1 MDEAAEVVTLGET
14 MVLFWP
20 DQGASLERAALFHR
34 TIGGAESNLS
44 IALARLGHRVRWVS
58 RLGDDPFGRYLRAT
72 LEREGVLVDAPLEL
86 RAPTGLFFK
95 ERVASGPRQVLY
107 YRRGSAASQLG
118 PQQVDALD
126 FAGARV
132 LHLTGITPALSAS
145 CAAAVSAAIR
155 AARAAGVLV
164 SFDPNVRPQL
174 WESEQGCRRELL
186 ALIALADLVLLGDED
201 AAVLFPGLDEA
212 AVLDAVRSLGPAT
225 AVLKLGARGAIASG
239 GGRVEAVHAYPVV
252 PVDTVGAGDGFDAGF
267 IAGLLRGHDL
277 RRCLQL
283 GAWIGAAA
291 VTSPGDWEGYPTTEP
306 PGW

>member
-20 DQGASLERAALFHR
+20 DAGAPLERADLFHR

-44 IALARLGHRVRWVS
+44 IALARLGHHVLWVS
-58 RLGDDPFGRYLRAT
+58 RVGDDPFGRYLRAT
-72 LEREGVLVDAPLEL
+72 LEREGVQVDAPPDP

-107 YRRGSAASQLG
+107 YRHGSAASLLD
-118 PQQVDALD
+118 PLQVAALD
-126 FAGARV
+126 FTGVRV

-145 CAAAVSAAIR
+145 CAAAVAAAIR
-155 AARAAGVLV
+155 VARAAGTLV
-164 SFDPNVRPQL
+164 SFDPNVRLQL
-174 WESEQGCRRELL
+174 WESEQGCRSELL

-201 AAVLFPGLDEA
+201 AAILFPDLDEA
-212 AVLDAVRSLGPAT
+212 AVLDAVRALGPAT
-225 AVLKLGARGAIASG
+225 AVLKLGARGALASTPG
-239 GGRVEAVHAYPVV
+239 CIESVPAYPVV
-252 PVDTVGAGDGFDAGF
+252 PLDTVGAGDGFDAGF

-306 PGW
+306 PG

>member
-1 MDEAAEVVTLGET
+1 MDEVVDVVTLGET

-20 DQGASLERAALFHR
+20 DAGAPLERADLFHR

-44 IALARLGHRVRWVS
+44 IALARLGHRVLWVS
-58 RLGDDPFGRYLRAT
+58 RVGDDPFGRYLRAT
-72 LEREGVLVDAPLEL
+72 LQHEGVRVDAPSDP
-86 RAPTGLFFK
+86 RAPTGVFFK
-95 ERVASGPRQVLY
+95 ERVASGPRRVLY
-107 YRRGSAASQLG
+107 YRRGSAASLLRPEQLE
-118 PQQVDALD
+118 ALD
-126 FAGARV
+126 FTGVRV

-145 CAAAVSAAIR
+145 CAAAVRAAIR
-155 AARAAGVLV
+155 SARAAGAMV
-164 SFDPNVRPQL
+164 SFDPNVRLQL

-201 AAVLFPGLDEA
+201 AAILFPGLDEA
-212 AVLDAVRSLGPAT
+212 AVLAAVRALGPGT

-239 GGRVEAVHAYPVV
+239 SGRVEAVPAYPVV

-267 IAGLLRGHDL
+267 IAGLLRGRDL
-277 RRCLQL
+277 RRCVQL

-306 PGW
+306 PG